1 MPKYVQFYEE
11 IKNQILIWNFGV
23 KLEIL
28 TEVRDNHVTVFEVKY
43 AFSADKLAIS
53 PKMLKKLILK

>member
-11 IKNQILIWNFGV
+11 IKNQILIWNFGA

-43 AFSADKLAIS
+43 AVSADKLAIS
-53 PKMLKKLILK
+53 LKILILK